1 VDPPHNATTLTRRG
15 SAASLSPSLG
25 LHRYPPLSARQ
36 QQALFR
42 RLRRPGTSARE
53 REQLRSRL
61 FVGTF
66 QVVLSCL
73 RRLSAHQRFAELVQ
87 EGALALAH
95 ALNLFTERDHQDFTR
110 FAAVRVRKW
119 LRSIT
124 RGWAR
129 ERRLLVDQPI
139 EALSDELISDPF
151 ATASQN
157 EFDERLEMML
167 GRLPQ
172 VEQRVLRLRFGIGA
186 REAQNREAIAK
197 ELRLQQH
204 RVRYLE
210 ERGLLALRRDVERL
224 RAAGESLIS
233 E

>member
-1 VDPPHNATTLTRRG
+1 M
-15 SAASLSPSLG
+15 
-25 LHRYPPLSARQ
+25 
-36 QQALFR
+36 
-42 RLRRPGTSARE
+42 SARE

-61 FVGTF
+61 FAGTF

-95 ALNLFTERDHQDFTR
+95 ALDQFTARDRRDFTR
-110 FAAVRVRKW
+110 FAAARVRKW
-119 LRSIT
+119 LRRVT

-139 EALSDELISDPF
+139 EALSDEHINDPF
-151 ATASQN
+151 AAASQS
-157 EFDERLEMML
+157 EFDERLEVML
-167 GRLPQ
+167 NRLPS

-197 ELRLQQH
+197 ELRLEQH

-210 ERGLLALRRDVERL
+210 ERGLLALRRSVERL
-224 RAAGESLIS
+224 RATGESMVS